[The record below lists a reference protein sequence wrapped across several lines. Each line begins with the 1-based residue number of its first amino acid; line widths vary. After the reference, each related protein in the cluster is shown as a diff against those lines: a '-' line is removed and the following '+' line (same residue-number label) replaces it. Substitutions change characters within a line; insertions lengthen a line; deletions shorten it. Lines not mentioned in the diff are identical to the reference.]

1 MNDPVAIYFGAE
13 RAESLLFICIGLVAL
28 EVAYLCW
35 RKSRADSARGAAMV
49 LVLVAALQLTV
60 GTTIFMRGPGDKAR
74 VSQALRHDKPALRA
88 QELPRMQ
95 RVMRSFQIYRWIEL
109 GLLALGVLL
118 AWAAHRGSTARGA
131 GLALMPQAAVMLVFD
146 GLAEQRGAVYLAWL
160 NSLL

>member
-1 MNDPVAIYFGAE
+1 MSDPVAIYFGAE

-35 RKSRADSARGAAMV
+35 RKSRADSARGAAGV

-60 GTTIFMRGPGDKAR
+60 GATIFMRSPGDKAR
-74 VSQALRHDKPALRA
+74 VSQAVQHDKSALRA

-95 RVMRSFQIYRWIEL
+95 RVMHNFEIYRWVEI
-109 GLLALGVLL
+109 GLLGLGVLL
-118 AWAAHRGSTARGA
+118 AWAARRGSTTRGA
-131 GLALMPQAAVMLVFD
+131 GLALAPQAAVMLVFD
-146 GLAEQRGAVYLAWL
+146 GLAEQRGVVYLAWL